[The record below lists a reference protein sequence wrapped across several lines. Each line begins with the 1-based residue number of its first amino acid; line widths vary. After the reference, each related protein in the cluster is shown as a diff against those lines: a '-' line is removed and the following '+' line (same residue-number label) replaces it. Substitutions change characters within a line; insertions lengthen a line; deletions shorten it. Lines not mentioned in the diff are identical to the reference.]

1 MILPMDSL
9 IFVRVQL
16 SWYSDSLYNQIF
28 YIARLSE
35 KFVRKELKQ
44 IDPMAGSC
52 GAATITSWAGQ
63 PSPQD
68 VHELNEKL
76 QTCDDALLNC
86 SSLLDKPSMLRTQES
101 LPSSAVQRLPHIF
114 TRIASSP
121 LRCLWEAMNKL
132 LTCLRICLRICLV
145 LSF

>member
-9 IFVRVQL
+9 IFIRAQ
-16 SWYSDSLYNQIF
+16 SSRYSDSFYNQISSIGKF
-28 YIARLSE
+28 SE
-35 KFVRKELKQ
+35 KLVRKELKQ

-63 PSPQD
+63 PSPQE

-86 SSLLDKPSMLRTQES
+86 SSLLDKPPMIRTQES
-101 LPSSAVQRLPHIF
+101 LPSPAVVHRLPHMF

-121 LRCLWEAMNKL
+121 FHCL
-132 LTCLRICLRICLV
+132 
-145 LSF
+145 